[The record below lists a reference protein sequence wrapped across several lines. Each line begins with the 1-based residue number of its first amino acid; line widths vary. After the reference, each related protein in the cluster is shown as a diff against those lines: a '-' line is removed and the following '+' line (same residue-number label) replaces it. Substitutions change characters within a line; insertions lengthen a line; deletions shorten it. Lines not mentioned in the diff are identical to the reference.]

1 MATPGFNLS
10 DHPHRRYN
18 PLAREWVLVSP
29 HRTKRPWQGQ
39 TEQPAPETRPAYDPT
54 CYLCPGNTRAEGA
67 SNPQYASTFV
77 FTNDF
82 AALLP
87 DTPPGELAHGAE
99 ERAPL
104 LLARSERGTCR
115 VVCFSPRHDLTL
127 AELSNAALADVVDVW
142 AAQYEELGA
151 MPQIGYVQ
159 VFENRGA
166 MMGASNPHPHGQIW
180 ATEHMPLTIARE
192 QESQADYLAQ
202 HGRSLLADYL
212 ALELADGARLVVE
225 NEHFVALAPFWAVWP
240 FETMVVSRRHVGAI
254 VDLDAGERRG
264 LADILRRL
272 TTRYD
277 NLFKVSFPYSMGFHQ
292 RPTDGQPHPE
302 WHLHAHFY
310 PPLLRS
316 ATVRKFMVG
325 FELLAE
331 PQRDITAEQAA
342 ERLRALPETHY
353 RQAAGGS
360 SDVPNH

>member
-1 MATPGFNLS
+1 MEPQDFTLS

-39 TEQPAPETRPAYDPT
+39 TEQPARDERPVYDPS

-67 SNPQYASTFV
+67 VNPGYEQTFV

-87 DTPPGELAHGAE
+87 DTPPGEIAHATPDGS
-99 ERAPL
+99 PL
-104 LLARSERGTCR
+104 LLARSERGTSR

-127 AELSNAALADVVDVW
+127 AEMTTAELAPVVDVW
-142 AAQYEELGA
+142 AAQYDELGA
-151 MPQIGYVQ
+151 LPQIGYVQ

-180 ATEHMPLTIARE
+180 ATEHLPLTIERE
-192 QESQADYLAQ
+192 QQSQSEYFETT
-202 HGRSLLADYL
+202 GRTLLADYL
-212 ALELADGARLVVE
+212 ALEAADGARLVVE
-225 NEHFVALAPFWAVWP
+225 NEHFVALVPFWAVWP
-240 FETMVVSRRHVGAI
+240 FETMVVSRRPVGAI
-254 VDLDAGERRG
+254 TDLEAVERTA

-277 NLFKVSFPYSMGFHQ
+277 NLFQVSFPYSMGFHQ

-331 PQRDITAEQAA
+331 AQRDITAEQAA

-353 RQAAGGS
+353 RHS
-360 SDVPNH
+360 SGN